1 VDRIRYSVMTRL
13 APHPSIAV
21 PLARLRRE
29 GELVDSRTDL
39 LVEPYPRCARS
50 FAIAAFRLA
59 HEPRSVDP

>member
-13 APHPSIAV
+13 APYPSIAV

-39 LVEPYPRCARS
+39 LVEP
-50 FAIAAFRLA
+50 
-59 HEPRSVDP
+59 